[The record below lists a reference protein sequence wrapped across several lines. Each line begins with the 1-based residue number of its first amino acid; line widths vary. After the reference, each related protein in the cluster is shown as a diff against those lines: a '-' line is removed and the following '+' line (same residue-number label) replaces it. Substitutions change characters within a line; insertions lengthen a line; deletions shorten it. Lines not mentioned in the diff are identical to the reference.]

1 MWKKPSP
8 CLEWCN
14 CVNSNANFNMQILAV
29 LMNVNCFCC
38 QWKRHWEGKQKKQ
51 TLPIKLPSGTA
62 GLCFT
67 KERKFGFFF
76 FFGSYF
82 AGGICNMADFLK
94 LMTSDHQQKFFFKVK
109 WVNIWS
115 LIFFQKC
122 FREQLKGSISK
133 LQVFVWSSVFSCV
146 LQHCSYFQSGD
157 LRNFLMNKTV
167 LCAYWK
173 NNS

>member
-1 MWKKPSP
+1 MPTSICKY
-8 CLEWCN
+8 LQYLQ
-14 CVNSNANFNMQILAV
+14 NMQ
-29 LMNVNCFCC
+29 NVNCFCC

-67 KERKFGFFF
+67 KERKFGIFIF

-109 WVNIWS
+109 WVNIYDHLYSSRNASENS
-115 LIFFQKC
+115 LRVVFQNSRCLSGHLCFHVFFNTAHIFKV
-122 FREQLKGSISK
+122 EI
-133 LQVFVWSSVFSCV
+133 
-146 LQHCSYFQSGD
+146 
-157 LRNFLMNKTV
+157 
-167 LCAYWK
+167 
-173 NNS
+173 